1 MSALPTELVART
13 FNNIQC
19 LKVTATTE
27 QLSEIL
33 ADYIAKNSQTIETLN
48 STLEQNLSSTGSL
61 DERLKSLNATLV
73 TALRSITD
81 RQDQGDNVLTSITSS
96 VALLNTVME
105 NIKDSIDLIFYNIN
119 SVNEDHVTLQN
130 RLDSEATKLTNAVQV
145 NTNQNGRLT
154 TLESSI
160 QALTAR
166 VSDLSSQLAAFN
178 SQIGTQ
184 ATSITGLQAS
194 KSLLGD
200 NVTTLKQLT
209 QNQTNAIGTLHTTT
223 STLSTRTNALSET
236 VNDLKAR
243 VTKLEASA

>member
-27 QLSEIL
+27 QLSQSL
-33 ADYIAKNSQTIETLN
+33 ADYIAQNSQTIETLN
-48 STLEQNLSSTGSL
+48 STLEHNLSSTGSL
-61 DERLKSLNATLV
+61 DERLKSLNTTLV

-81 RQDQGDNVLTSITSS
+81 RQDQGDNILTSITSS

-105 NIKDSIDLIFYNIN
+105 NIKDSIEMVFYNIN
-119 SVNEDHVTLQN
+119 SVNEDHITLKN
-130 RLDSEATKLTNAVQV
+130 NLESEATKLTNAVQV

-160 QALTAR
+160 QAFNSR
-166 VSDLSSQLAAFN
+166 VSDLSNQLAVFN

-184 ATSITGLQAS
+184 ATSITGLQTS
-194 KSLLGD
+194 KTSLGD

-209 QNQTNAIGTLHTTT
+209 QNQTNAIGTLHNTTA
-223 STLSTRTNALSET
+223 TLSNRTNALSET
-236 VNDLKAR
+236 INELKER
-243 VTKLEASA
+243 VSKLEARA